1 MNESI
6 VQLNQMEYIPA
17 FESRIEE
24 HFQYT
29 EDNMDV
35 LQINVGKLC
44 NLSCKHCHVEA
55 GPNRKEIMERDVME
69 ACLRVCREQKVKTVD
84 ITGGAPEMNPHFE
97 WFVKEVCKTCSHV
110 IVRSNLLILT

>member
-69 ACLRVCREQKVKTVD
+69 ACLRV
-84 ITGGAPEMNPHFE
+84 
-97 WFVKEVCKTCSHV
+97 
-110 IVRSNLLILT
+110 

>member
-69 ACLRVCREQKVKTVD
+69 ACLRVCREQ
-84 ITGGAPEMNPHFE
+84 
-97 WFVKEVCKTCSHV
+97 
-110 IVRSNLLILT
+110 

>member
-69 ACLRVCREQKVKTVD
+69 ACLRVCREQK
-84 ITGGAPEMNPHFE
+84 
-97 WFVKEVCKTCSHV
+97 S
-110 IVRSNLLILT
+110 RR

>member
-97 WFVKEVCKTCSHV
+97 WFVKEV
-110 IVRSNLLILT
+110 IL

>member
-1 MNESI
+1 
-6 VQLNQMEYIPA
+6 
-17 FESRIEE
+17 
-24 HFQYT
+24 
-29 EDNMDV
+29 MDV

-97 WFVKEVCKTCSHV
+97 WFRKKSAKCAAMLLYAV
-110 IVRSNLLILT
+110 IL

>member
-55 GPNRKEIMERDVME
+55 GPNRKEIMERDVMDGE
-69 ACLRVCREQKVKTVD
+69 DKRPQVCSS
-84 ITGGAPEMNPHFE
+84 F
-97 WFVKEVCKTCSHV
+97 
-110 IVRSNLLILT
+110 

>member
-55 GPNRKEIMERDVME
+55 GPNRKEIMERDVN
-69 ACLRVCREQKVKTVD
+69 
-84 ITGGAPEMNPHFE
+84 GGLSAGLQGTKSQDGRYHR
-97 WFVKEVCKTCSHV
+97 
-110 IVRSNLLILT
+110 RSARNESSF

>member
-55 GPNRKEIMERDVME
+55 GPNQMCIRDRYTLDPAFRNPVMN
-69 ACLRVCREQKVKTVD
+69 CCTD
-84 ITGGAPEMNPHFE
+84 TD
-97 WFVKEVCKTCSHV
+97 TY
-110 IVRSNLLILT
+110 

>member
-29 EDNMDV
+29 EDIYGRAPD
-35 LQINVGKLC
+35 QCG
-44 NLSCKHCHVEA
+44 E
-55 GPNRKEIMERDVME
+55 VM
-69 ACLRVCREQKVKTVD
+69 
-84 ITGGAPEMNPHFE
+84 
-97 WFVKEVCKTCSHV
+97 
-110 IVRSNLLILT
+110 

>member
-69 ACLRVCREQKVKTVD
+69 ACLRVCREAS
-84 ITGGAPEMNPHFE
+84 ITSQIGRA
-97 WFVKEVCKTCSHV
+97 HV
-110 IVRSNLLILT
+110 

>member
-6 VQLNQMEYIPA
+6 VQLNQMEYIAA

-69 ACLRVCREQKVKTVD
+69 ACLRVCREQKVQAERPK
-84 ITGGAPEMNPHFE
+84 
-97 WFVKEVCKTCSHV
+97 
-110 IVRSNLLILT
+110 

>member
-84 ITGGAPEMNPHFE
+84 ITGGAPEMNPHL
-97 WFVKEVCKTCSHV
+97 SG
-110 IVRSNLLILT
+110 L

>member
-97 WFVKEVCKTCSHV
+97 
-110 IVRSNLLILT
+110 

>member
-55 GPNRKEIMERDVME
+55 GPNRNENMERDE
-69 ACLRVCREQKVKTVD
+69 
-84 ITGGAPEMNPHFE
+84 
-97 WFVKEVCKTCSHV
+97 KEP
-110 IVRSNLLILT
+110 

>member
-69 ACLRVCREQKVKTVD
+69 ACLRVCGEQKVKTVD
-84 ITGGAPEMNPHFE
+84 ITGGAPEMNP
-97 WFVKEVCKTCSHV
+97 
-110 IVRSNLLILT
+110 

>member
-44 NLSCKHCHVEA
+44 NLSCKHCLFQIP
-55 GPNRKEIMERDVME
+55 GPE
-69 ACLRVCREQKVKTVD
+69 
-84 ITGGAPEMNPHFE
+84 EMRG
-97 WFVKEVCKTCSHV
+97 
-110 IVRSNLLILT
+110 RSFYQQ

>member
-55 GPNRKEIMERDVME
+55 GPNRKEIMERDAVSYTHLFPA
-69 ACLRVCREQKVKTVD
+69 ACRYRNFHPCT
-84 ITGGAPEMNPHFE
+84 A
-97 WFVKEVCKTCSHV
+97 
-110 IVRSNLLILT
+110 

>member
-35 LQINVGKLC
+35 LQINVG
-44 NLSCKHCHVEA
+44 E
-55 GPNRKEIMERDVME
+55 VM
-69 ACLRVCREQKVKTVD
+69 
-84 ITGGAPEMNPHFE
+84 
-97 WFVKEVCKTCSHV
+97 
-110 IVRSNLLILT
+110 

>member
-69 ACLRVCREQKVKTVD
+69 ACLRVCREQKVKT
-84 ITGGAPEMNPHFE
+84 AERP
-97 WFVKEVCKTCSHV
+97 K
-110 IVRSNLLILT
+110 